1 MIRQETA
8 KTITR
13 DLAAFPKEHIFRACL
28 QAATEMG
35 FPVAFWRL
43 PRATE
48 LHVILSF
55 GPAKKLAKADLEEL
69 NTGFVVSPF
78 NNAENPIRFISA
90 DLLLSF
96 DFDEVSSNHDFQ
108 KDSPNPAEARFTELL
123 FSLLDRKTISPKFH
137 TKAQPLYEKQA
148 NYQAYVAACVK
159 AIEAE
164 QVQKVVPAR
173 FKEIEIDP
181 DFDPITRWLELSR
194 AYENTFVS
202 LVYMPHIGTWLSA
215 TPEIL
220 IEQSGELFRTVAL
233 AATRKKD
240 PQKAISDTTWTQK
253 EIEEQA
259 LVSRYIINCF
269 KKIRLREFIE
279 KGPKTTEAGNLLHLK
294 TEYTVNMTETNFPE
308 LATVMLELLHPT
320 SAVAGMPKQEALAII
335 HEWEGFDRALY
346 SGYLG
351 PVHVDEATH
360 IFVNLR
366 CMQLFKGK
374 ARLYAGAGV
383 TEDSDPEKEYRE
395 TEMKFNTLLNVIAPQ
410 P

>member
-8 KTITR
+8 KTVTR

-43 PRATE
+43 PGATE
-48 LHVILSF
+48 LNAILSF
-55 GPAKKLAKADLEEL
+55 GPAKELVKVDLEEL

-78 NNAENPIRFISA
+78 DNAENPIHFISG
-90 DLLLSF
+90 DLLISF
-96 DFDEVSSNHDFQ
+96 DFDEVRTSHDFQ
-108 KDSPNPAEARFTELL
+108 KNLSNPAEARFTELL
-123 FSLLDRKTISPKFH
+123 FSLLDREPITPDFH
-137 TKAQPLYEKQA
+137 TKAPPGHEQQPD
-148 NYQAYVAACVK
+148 YQAYVAACVK

-173 FKEIEIDP
+173 FKEIELEP
-181 DFDPITRWLELSR
+181 GFDAVARWLKLSR
-194 AYENTFVS
+194 VYENAFVS
-202 LVYMPHIGTWLSA
+202 LVSMPHIGTWLSA

-220 IEQSGELFRTVAL
+220 IAQSGDLFRTVAL
-233 AATRKKD
+233 AATQKKD
-240 PQKAISDTTWTQK
+240 PKKAVRDTAWTQK

-269 KKIRLREFIE
+269 KKIRLREFVE
-279 KGPKTTEAGNLLHLK
+279 KGPKTTVAGNLLHLK
-294 TEYTVNMTETNFPE
+294 TEYKVNMTETNFPE
-308 LATVMLELLHPT
+308 LATVMLALLHPT
-320 SAVAGMPKQEALAII
+320 SAVAGMPGQNALAII
-335 HEWEGFDRALY
+335 HQWEGFDRVLY

-351 PVHVDEATH
+351 PIHVDGATH

-366 CMQLFKGK
+366 CMQIFKQK
-374 ARLYAGAGV
+374 ARLYAGSGV

-395 TEMKFNTLLNVIAPQ
+395 TEIKFNTLLNVIATPS
-410 P
+410 

>member
-1 MIRQETA
+1 MTRQEIA
-8 KTITR
+8 NTITR

-43 PRATE
+43 PQATE
-48 LHVILSF
+48 LHVIVSF
-55 GPAKKLAKADLEEL
+55 SPAKKLAKVDLDEL

-78 NNAENPIRFISA
+78 DNAESPIQFISG

-96 DFDEVSSNHDFQ
+96 DFDEVHSNHDFQ

-123 FSLLDRKTISPKFH
+123 FSLLDRESITPDFY
-137 TKAQPLYEKQA
+137 TKAQPGHEQQP
-148 NYQAYVAACVK
+148 NYHAYVAACVK

-173 FKEIEIDP
+173 FKEIEIAP
-181 DFDPITRWLELSR
+181 DFDVITWWLKLNQ
-194 AYENTFVS
+194 AYENAFVS
-202 LVYMPHIGTWLSA
+202 LVSMPYIGTWLSA

-220 IEQSGELFRTVAL
+220 IEQSGEIFRTVAL
-233 AATRKKD
+233 AATQKKD
-240 PQKAISDTTWTQK
+240 PKKAVSDTAWTQK

-269 KKIRLREFIE
+269 KKIRLREFVE
-279 KGPKTTEAGNLLHLK
+279 KGPKTTAAGNLLHLK
-294 TEYTVNMTETNFPE
+294 TEYTVNMNETNFPE

-335 HEWEGFDRALY
+335 HGWEGFERVLY

-366 CMQLFKGK
+366 CMQLFKEK

-383 TEDSDPEKEYRE
+383 TEDSDPEKEYAE
-395 TEMKFNTLLNVIAPQ
+395 TEIKFNTLLNVIAPLL
-410 P
+410 

>member
-13 DLAAFPKEHIFRACL
+13 DLAAFPKEYIFRACL

-43 PRATE
+43 PGATE
-48 LHVILSF
+48 LNAILSF
-55 GPAKKLAKADLEEL
+55 GPAKELVKVDLEEL

-78 NNAENPIRFISA
+78 DNAENPIHFISG
-90 DLLLSF
+90 DLLISF
-96 DFDEVSSNHDFQ
+96 DFDEVRTSHDFQ
-108 KDSPNPAEARFTELL
+108 KNLSNPAKARFTELL
-123 FSLLDRKTISPKFH
+123 FSLLDREPITPDFH
-137 TKAQPLYEKQA
+137 TKAQPGHEQQPDYHT
-148 NYQAYVAACVK
+148 YVAACVK

-173 FKEIEIDP
+173 FKEIELEP
-181 DFDPITRWLELSR
+181 GFDAVAWWLKLSR
-194 AYENTFVS
+194 VYENAFVS
-202 LVYMPHIGTWLSA
+202 LVSMPHIGTWLSA

-220 IEQSGELFRTVAL
+220 IAQSGDLFRTVAL
-233 AATRKKD
+233 AATQKKD
-240 PQKAISDTTWTQK
+240 PKKAVSDTAWTQK

-269 KKIRLREFIE
+269 KKIRLREFVE
-279 KGPKTTEAGNLLHLK
+279 KGPKTMVAGNLLHLK
-294 TEYTVNMTETNFPE
+294 TEYKVNMTETNFPE

-366 CMQLFKGK
+366 CMQLFKQK

-395 TEMKFNTLLNVIAPQ
+395 TEIKFNTLLNVIAPQ

>member
-1 MIRQETA
+1 MTRQETV
-8 KTITR
+8 KTVTR

-48 LHVILSF
+48 LHVIVSF
-55 GPAKKLAKADLEEL
+55 GPAKKLAKVDLEEL

-78 NNAENPIRFISA
+78 NNAENPIHFISA

-96 DFDEVSSNHDFQ
+96 DFDEVHSSHDFQ

-123 FSLLDRKTISPKFH
+123 FSLLDREAITPDFH
-137 TKAQPLYEKQA
+137 TKAQPIYEKQP

-173 FKEIEIDP
+173 FKEIEP
-181 DFDPITRWLELSR
+181 EPGFDPITLWLKLSR
-194 AYENTFVS
+194 AYENAFVS
-202 LVYMPHIGTWLSA
+202 LVSMPYIGTWLSA

-220 IEQSGELFRTVAL
+220 IEQSGDLFRTVAL
-233 AATRKKD
+233 AATQKKD
-240 PQKAISDTTWTQK
+240 PKKAVSDTAWTQK

-269 KKIRLREFIE
+269 KKIRLREFVE
-279 KGPKTTEAGNLLHLK
+279 KGPKTTAAGNLLHLK
-294 TEYTVNMTETNFPE
+294 TEYKVNMTETKFPE

-335 HEWEGFDRALY
+335 HEWEGFDRVLY

-351 PVHVDEATH
+351 SVHVDEATH

-366 CMQLFKGK
+366 CMQLFKQK

-395 TEMKFNTLLNVIAPQ
+395 TEIKFNTLLNVIAPQ